1 MAQYHS
7 ICHPG
12 HLEPLELEILHRRD
26 AFGLP
31 PKAVQ
36 DTLVDVFFKWVAPIL
51 PVIDRHAFMRQY
63 NSAEDPPSTLL
74 LQAVLMVA
82 SRYSTSQQSSEEYT
96 VSPRTFYKKAKALYD
111 AGYETNLITVIQAV
125 VLLGAY
131 WEGPDG
137 MPSRP
142 T

>member
-1 MAQYHS
+1 MAEYHS
-7 ICHPG
+7 TCHPD

-26 AFGLP
+26 AFRLP

-36 DTLVDVFFKWVAPIL
+36 DTLVEVFFKWVAPIL
-51 PVIDRHAFMRQY
+51 PVVDRDAFLRQY
-63 NSAEDPPSTLL
+63 ESAEDSPSILL
-74 LQAVLMVA
+74 LQAMLMVA
-82 SRYSTSQQSSEEYT
+82 SRCSTSEQRSKEYT

-111 AGYETNLITVIQAV
+111 AGYETNLITVVQAV

-137 MPSRP
+137 MPPRP
-142 T
+142 P

>member
-31 PKAVQ
+31 PKEVQ
-36 DTLVDVFFKWVAPIL
+36 DTLVDVFFKWVAPML

-63 NSAEDPPSTLL
+63 NSSEDPPSTLL
-74 LQAVLMVA
+74 LQAMLMVA
-82 SRYSTSQQSSEEYT
+82 SRYSTSQQNSKQYT
-96 VSPRTFYKKAKALYD
+96 VSPRTFYKKTKALYD